1 MGGHHRCVA
10 LSSSAPI
17 WNNGTVTVF
26 HISGGDARLVSA
38 RLTDLVAELIG
49 DGDRGSLFE
58 SHDLAD
64 ASADD
69 KANLV
74 ALAVMGVQT
83 ESLFGD
89 KRVVVLRNI
98 DEATVDQLRPLVEYL
113 AMPSEANHLVVTS
126 LGKLAKSTTD
136 ALKKAGA
143 TVFSTSPPSKKSDLH
158 EWYSDQFTEAGVKI
172 DAPAIASVI
181 SWLGQDQAR
190 LPSLIE
196 VLVSTYGSSKK
207 LTTADVEPFL
217 GDKGSVLPWDLTDA
231 IDRGDATTALT
242 MMRRMVRSGEYHPL
256 QLMALLHNHYSRLLR
271 LDGPTTPSVAEA
283 MSLIGSKSDFQARK
297 YLDTSRRLGSKN
309 VAGAIQLLARADVDL
324 RGGKDLEDEL
334 VMEILI
340 ARLSRLAGA
349 PVTSSKRR

>member
-1 MGGHHRCVA
+1 MVGGGDRRVT
-10 LSSSAPI
+10 LKGVAPI
-17 WNNGTVTVF
+17 WNDGAVTVF

-64 ASADD
+64 TGADD
-69 KANLV
+69 KASV
-74 ALAVMGVQT
+74 VSTAVMGVQT

-98 DEATVDQLRPLVEYL
+98 DEATVDQLRSLVDYL
-113 AMPSEANHLVVTS
+113 ATPSDANHLIVTS

-143 TVFSTSPPSKKSDLH
+143 TVFSTSPPSKKADLH
-158 EWYSDQFTEAGVKI
+158 DWFADKFTEAGLKI
-172 DAPAIASVI
+172 DAAAIAAVI

-196 VLVSTYGSSKK
+196 VLVSTYGSTKK
-207 LTTADVEPFL
+207 LTTSDVEPFL

-231 IDRGDATTALT
+231 IDRGDAATALT

-256 QLMALLHNHYSRLLR
+256 QLMALLHNH
-271 LDGPTTPSVAEA
+271 
-283 MSLIGSKSDFQARK
+283 
-297 YLDTSRRLGSKN
+297 
-309 VAGAIQLLARADVDL
+309 
-324 RGGKDLEDEL
+324 
-334 VMEILI
+334 
-340 ARLSRLAGA
+340 
-349 PVTSSKRR
+349 